1 MAKVL
6 DWKEYEAKA
15 CEAVAEGAVL
25 LENRN
30 GVLPLRE
37 GAKIA
42 LFGRMQNHYYKSGT
56 GSGGLVNVDKV
67 IGIKEGLLESGKI
80 VLEENLL
87 EFYTEWEKE
96 HPFEEGFGWGTE
108 PWSQL
113 EAILPEEL
121 YAKSAT
127 ETDTAVVVIARTA
140 GEDRDNVAQAGAYM
154 LSAEEE
160 ILLEKVRANF
170 DKVVVVLN
178 VGNIIDFGFVDKY
191 EPDAV
196 LLAWQGGM
204 IGGRGTA
211 DLLLGNANPSGKLSD
226 TVAYSLSDYPSDRN
240 FSDGP
245 EDIYQED
252 VYVGYR
258 YFSTFAPECVRYAF
272 GYGLSYTEFAICITS
287 VKEEKDTVM
296 FNGKVRNTGKFAGK
310 EVVMVYVNP
319 PRGLLGRPLRMLGGF
334 TKTDILAPGEEAD
347 FEIIVNLEY
356 ITAYDDSGITGHAH
370 CELLEAGEYQW
381 YVGNDVSRAEKVATT
396 VIDELRVFRQCKDVL
411 MPRKSFAR
419 MYPAV
424 ENGAVRM
431 EWKEVPVTKVTMQ
444 ERMAADPDNAPG
456 TDYRTLPAFYRDAV
470 HKYTLQDVEEGRI
483 TMDELVEDLSVDE
496 LCSLARG
503 EGMGSPR
510 VTPGTASAF
519 GGVSDGLLAR
529 KIPAICCSDGPS
541 GMRMDCGRKA
551 FSLPNGTL
559 LACTFNERLN
569 EELFEFLGTEML
581 SDQVDVLLG
590 PGINI
595 HRHPLNG
602 RNFEYFSEDPLL
614 TGRMAAAQLRGLH
627 KAGTTGSMKHFSA
640 NNRET
645 KRRSM
650 NSVVSARAMRE
661 IYLKGYEIA
670 IKEADADCIMT
681 TYGALNGVWTA
692 GNHELVHT
700 VLHEEWGFEGVVMTD
715 WWAEINVE
723 GEEANGTDFATML
736 KAEND
741 LYMVCP
747 EGSKNLSGDNLLE
760 SIQNATLSIRTM
772 RRTAKNVLA
781 FAMKTPAYKR
791 VTGRGQE
798 VDVIGGPVQY
808 IEDLSAV
815 EYYELY
821 DGFELDLSEVNT
833 GKDQNFVLP
842 LNAEPNNVYEIEFVA
857 SSELGTLAQ
866 LPVTVFFQGFPLYSL
881 VFRGSEGED
890 TSVKK
895 EIAFRNRYGVYRLY
909 FARNGL
915 QMKKIIFRFKGKA
928 KEVPFA

>member
-1 MAKVL
+1 MVKIL
-6 DWKEYEAKA
+6 DWKTYEAKA

-25 LENRN
+25 LENKN
-30 GVLPLRE
+30 AALPLKS
-37 GAKIA
+37 GQKIA

-67 IGIKEGLLESGKI
+67 IGIKDGLLENGK
-80 VLEENLL
+80 VLLEENLIA
-87 EFYTEWEKE
+87 FYKEWEND
-96 HPFEEGFGWGTE
+96 HPFEEGYGWGTE

-113 EAILPEEL
+113 EAVLPDEL
-121 YAKSAT
+121 YVRSAA

-140 GEDRDNVAQAGAYM
+140 GEDRDNVAKEGAYL
-154 LSAEEE
+154 LSKEEE

-170 DKVVVVLN
+170 KKVIVVLN
-178 VGNIIDFGFVDKY
+178 VGNIIDFTFVDKY
-191 EPDAV
+191 SPDSV
-196 LLAWQGGM
+196 LLSWQGGM
-204 IGGRGTA
+204 IGGRGVA
-211 DLLLGNANPSGKLSD
+211 DLLLGAANPSGKLSD
-226 TVAYSLSDYPSDRN
+226 TVAYKLSDYASDKN
-240 FSDGP
+240 FSDGL

-252 VYVGYR
+252 IYVGYR
-258 YFSTFAPECVRYAF
+258 YFSTFAPERVRYAF
-272 GYGLSYTEFAICITS
+272 GYGLSYTEFEIMVS
-287 VKEEKDTVM
+287 QVKEEKDTVT
-296 FNGKVRNTGKFAGK
+296 FIGKVRNTGSCAGK
-310 EVVMVYVNP
+310 ETVMVYANP
-319 PRGLLGRPLRMLGGF
+319 AQGLLGRPLRMLAGF
-334 TKTDILAPGEEAD
+334 TKTGVIAPGAEEN
-347 FEIIVNLEY
+347 FEIAVKLET
-356 ITAYDDSGITGHAH
+356 IAAYDDSGITGHAH
-370 CELLEAGEYQW
+370 CELLEAGEYKW
-381 YVGNDVSRAEKVATT
+381 YIGNDVSEAKEVATT
-396 VIDELRVFRQCKDVL
+396 VISELRIFNQYKDVL
-411 MPRKSFAR
+411 MPRKAFTR
-419 MYPAV
+419 MHPIV
-424 ENGAVRM
+424 ENGDVRM
-431 EWKEVPVTKVTMQ
+431 EMRDVPVTRISMQ

-456 TDYRTLPAFYRDAV
+456 PDYRSLPAFYQDTV

-483 TMDELVEDLSVDE
+483 SMEELVEDLSVDE

-519 GGVSDGLLAR
+519 GGVSDGLVAR

-559 LACTFNERLN
+559 LACTFNEQLN
-569 EELFEFLGTEML
+569 EELFELLGVEMI
-581 SDQVDVLLG
+581 SNQVDVLLG

-627 KAGTTGSMKHFSA
+627 KSGTTGAMKHFSA

-650 NSVVSARAMRE
+650 DSVVSARAMRE

-670 IKEADADCIMT
+670 IKEADADCVMT

-700 VLHEEWGFEGVVMTD
+700 VLHEEWGFKGVVMTD
-715 WWAEINVE
+715 WWAEINAE
-723 GEEANGTDFATML
+723 GGEPNGTDFATML

-747 EGSKNLSGDNLLE
+747 EGSKNLSGDNMLT
-760 SIQNATLSIRTM
+760 SIENGSLSIRTI
-772 RRTAKNVLA
+772 RRTAYNVLS
-781 FAMKTPAYKR
+781 FALKTPAYMR
-791 VTGRGQE
+791 VTGRGE
-798 VDVIGGPVQY
+798 KVDVIDGPVQY

-821 DGFELDLSEVNT
+821 DGFELDLSEEDT
-833 GKDQNFVLP
+833 GKDRNFVLP
-842 LNAEPNNVYEIEFVA
+842 LNAVPNSVYEIEFVA
-857 SSELGTLAQ
+857 SSDLGPLAQ
-866 LPVTVFFQGFPLYSL
+866 LPVTVFFQGFPLHSL
-881 VFRGSEGED
+881 VYRGSEGAEV
-890 TSVKK
+890 SICK

-915 QMKKIIFRFKGKA
+915 QMKKIIFHYKGEA
-928 KEVPFA
+928 KETPFS

>member
-6 DWKEYEAKA
+6 DWKAYEAKA

-25 LENRN
+25 LENKDHA
-30 GVLPLRE
+30 LPLRP
-37 GAKIA
+37 GQKIA

-67 IGIKEGLLESGKI
+67 IGIKEGLSESGKV

-87 EFYTEWEKE
+87 AFYEEWEKE

-113 EAILPEEL
+113 EAVLPEEL
-121 YAKSAT
+121 YAKSAA
-127 ETDTAVVVIARTA
+127 ETDTAIVVIARTA

-160 ILLEKVRANF
+160 ILLEKVRAHF
-170 DKVVVVLN
+170 DKVIVVLN
-178 VGNIIDFGFVDKY
+178 VGNIIDFTFVDKY
-191 EPDAV
+191 APDAV
-196 LLAWQGGM
+196 LLTWQGGM
-204 IGGRGTA
+204 IGGRGIA

-226 TVAYSLSDYPSDRN
+226 TVAYNLSDYPSDRN
-240 FSDGP
+240 FSDGL

-272 GYGLSYTEFAICITS
+272 GYGLSYTEFDTNVTR
-287 VKEEKDTVM
+287 VKEENDTVT
-296 FNGKVRNTGKFAGK
+296 FVGKVRNTGKFAGK
-310 EVVMVYVNP
+310 EVVMVYANP
-319 PRGLLGRPLRMLGGF
+319 AQGLLGRPFRMLAGF
-334 TKTDILAPGEEAD
+334 TKTKLLAPGEETN
-347 FEIIVNLEY
+347 FEIIVDLEY
-356 ITAYDDSGITGHAH
+356 IAAYDDSGITGHAH

-381 YVGNDVSRAEKVATT
+381 YVGNDVSKTIKVATT
-396 VIDELRVFRQCKDVL
+396 EITELRVFRQCKDVL
-411 MPRKSFAR
+411 MPRKSFTR
-419 MYPAV
+419 MHPVV
-424 ENGAVRM
+424 EDGTVSM
-431 EWKEVPVTKVTMQ
+431 EWKDVPVTRITMQ

-456 TDYRTLPAFYRDAV
+456 PDYRTLPAFYQDTI
-470 HKYTLQDVEEGRI
+470 HKYSLRDVEEGRI
-483 TMDELVEDLSVDE
+483 TLDELVEDLSVDE

-519 GGVSDGLLAR
+519 GGVSDGLVAR
-529 KIPAICCSDGPS
+529 KVPAICCSDGPS

-559 LACTFNERLN
+559 LACTFNEKIN
-569 EELFEFLGTEML
+569 EDLFELLGVEMI
-581 SDQVDVLLG
+581 SNQVDVLLG

-602 RNFEYFSEDPLL
+602 RNFEYFSEDPFL

-650 NSVVSARAMRE
+650 DSVVSARAMRE

-715 WWAEINVE
+715 WWADINEE
-723 GEEANGTDFATML
+723 GKEANGTDFATML

-760 SIQNATLSIRTM
+760 SIENATLSIRTM

-791 VTGRGQE
+791 VTGRGEE

-821 DGFELDLSEVNT
+821 DGFELDLSDVNT
-833 GKDQNFVLP
+833 GKDRNFVLP
-842 LNAEPNNVYEIEFVA
+842 LNAVPNSIYEIEFVA
-857 SSELGTLAQ
+857 TSDLGPLAQ
-866 LPVTVFFQGFPLYSL
+866 LPVTVFFQGFALYSL
-881 VFRGSEGED
+881 VFRGSEGAE
-890 TSVKK
+890 TSIRK
-895 EIAFRNRYGVYRLY
+895 EIGFRNRYGVYRLY
-909 FARNGL
+909 FPRNGL
-915 QMKKIIFRFKGKA
+915 QMKKIIFRYKGEA
-928 KEVPFA
+928 EETPFA